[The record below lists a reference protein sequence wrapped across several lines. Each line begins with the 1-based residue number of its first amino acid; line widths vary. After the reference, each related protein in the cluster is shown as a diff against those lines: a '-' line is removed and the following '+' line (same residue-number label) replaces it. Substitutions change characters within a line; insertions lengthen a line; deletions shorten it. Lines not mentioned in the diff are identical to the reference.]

1 MPELIPSLRGFL
13 LLDGG
18 KLRGSSFH
26 RTVVLICRH
35 TPEGAF
41 GLVLNRPSDNRV
53 GEVIEAELPEMLQR
67 QTLFGGG
74 PVQPAALSYLHTR
87 LGDASEPILSGLTVG
102 HDLQEL
108 IEIGAA
114 GVTAV
119 APVRVFAGYAGWGP
133 GQLDDEMRRESWLT
147 EPATLHLVF
156 ETAPEVLWGHILRRR
171 GDWQS
176 RLLAESPDDLS
187 WN

>member
-1 MPELIPSLRGFL
+1 MPERVPSLRGFL

-53 GEVIEAELPEMLQR
+53 GEVIEAELPEPLQR
-67 QTLFGGG
+67 QVLFGGG

-87 LGDASEPILSGLTVG
+87 VGDTAEPILSGLAVG

-108 IEIGAA
+108 IGVAAA
-114 GVTAV
+114 GVTAA
-119 APVRVFAGYAGWGP
+119 APIRVFAGYAGWGP
-133 GQLDDEMRRESWLT
+133 GQLDEELRREAWLT
-147 EPATLHLVF
+147 EPATLDLVF
-156 ETAPEVLWGHILRRR
+156 EADPAVLWRHLLRRR

>member
-1 MPELIPSLRGFL
+1 MQSLRGYL

-26 RTVVLICRH
+26 RTVVLICQH

-53 GEVIEAELPEMLQR
+53 GDVIEAELPDVLHR
-67 QTLFGGG
+67 QPLFGGG

-87 LGDASEPILSGLTVG
+87 PDASSDAIFDGLTVG

-108 IEIGAA
+108 IAIGTA
-114 GVTAV
+114 GVSREL
-119 APVRVFAGYAGWGP
+119 PLRVFAGYAGWGP
-133 GQLDDEMRRESWLT
+133 GQLDDEMAREAWLS
-147 EPATLHLVF
+147 EPATMDLVF
-156 ETAPEVLWGHILRRR
+156 GTPPSLLWGQILRSR